1 MLVVLRSDFHFDL
14 PPELIASFP
23 AKERTSCRMLCLEG
37 NSGALQDKIFSD
49 LKQFLQPGDLLV
61 FNDTKVIPARI
72 YGHKDTGGKCEFLIE
87 RLLTPQQAL
96 THIKASKAPKA
107 GSLIFVGPV
116 APQDAVKAA
125 AGDDSV
131 EVSSE
136 KRYLIKVLGRQ
147 GDLFHIECEAGHE
160 ILEILNDIGHIPLP
174 PYINR
179 PDEELDRERYQTVY
193 SREPGAVAAPTAGL
207 HFDQA
212 QLDDLKAYGVN
223 FAFVTLQVGA
233 GTFQPVREDDVLK
246 HHMHSEYVQLSPEV
260 AQQVI
265 ATHESGHR
273 VIAVGTTAVRSLESA
288 ATAAKK
294 KGLSAEIAPFSD
306 DTSIFIYPGYKYQVV
321 DALITNFH
329 LPESTLI
336 MLVCAFAGYHNTLQA
351 YKHAVA
357 ERYKFFSYGDCMFIT
372 KRTTEMDLP
381 PSVQRDVAEAQAKAQ
396 SLTR

>member
-1 MLVVLRSDFHFDL
+1 M
-14 PPELIASFP
+14 
-23 AKERTSCRMLCLEG
+23 
-37 NSGALQDKIFSD
+37 
-49 LKQFLQPGDLLV
+49 
-61 FNDTKVIPARI
+61 
-72 YGHKDTGGKCEFLIE
+72 
-87 RLLTPQQAL
+87 
-96 THIKASKAPKA
+96 
-107 GSLIFVGPV
+107 
-116 APQDAVKAA
+116 
-125 AGDDSV
+125 
-131 EVSSE
+131 
-136 KRYLIKVLGRQ
+136 
-147 GDLFHIECEAGHE
+147 
-160 ILEILNDIGHIPLP
+160 
-174 PYINR
+174 
-179 PDEELDRERYQTVY
+179 Y

-223 FAFVTLQVGA
+223 FAFVTLHVGA

-294 KGLSAEIAPFSD
+294 KGLSAEIAPFYD

-336 MLVCAFAGYHNTLQA
+336 MLVCAFAGYHNTMQA
-351 YKHAVA
+351 YQHAVA
-357 ERYKFFSYGDCMFIT
+357 ARYKFFSYGDCMFIT
-372 KRTTEMDLP
+372 KRTEEMDLP
-381 PSVQRDVAEAQAKAQ
+381 PSAQRDAAEAQEA
-396 SLTR
+396 